1 MVGFKSINS
10 WQSMVHHI
18 LLDSYYQ
25 ASLMTR
31 LGTGSQKV
39 HMKLLVMEQMKF
51 ISWSDKLSWSLQSAD
66 NNMNEANVKR

>member
-1 MVGFKSINS
+1 
-10 WQSMVHHI
+10 MVHHI